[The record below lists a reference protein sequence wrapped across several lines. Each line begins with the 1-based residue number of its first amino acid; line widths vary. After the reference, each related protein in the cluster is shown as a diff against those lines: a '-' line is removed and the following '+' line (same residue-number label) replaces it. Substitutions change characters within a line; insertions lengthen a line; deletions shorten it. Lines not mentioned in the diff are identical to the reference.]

1 MNDKSK
7 GQEGY
12 PQKTNQPTPQIAL
25 RSDLRAGETADCSEG
40 LQYWKSEYNYWKKLA
55 KQYGCA

>member
-1 MNDKSK
+1 MNDKPK
-7 GQEGY
+7 GQEGR
-12 PQKTNQPTPQIAL
+12 PQKTARPTPQIAL
-25 RSDLRAGETADCSEG
+25 RSDLRAGADCSEG

>member
-12 PQKTNQPTPQIAL
+12 PQKTTLPTPQIAL
-25 RSDLRAGETADCSEG
+25 RSDLRAGADCSEG